1 MSKNLLYELLKR
13 HFGHNV
19 EISQYG
25 DGVNFA
31 LEDIDTGE
39 VIFDTDIYDLVGVEE
54 DDNE

>member
-1 MSKNLLYELLKR
+1 MNNNLLYELFKA
-13 HFGHNV
+13 HFGHTV
-19 EISQYG
+19 EIAQYG